1 MSYDDFRRYS
11 QECHHKEQLHR
22 SLSSALA
29 ADLSRHV
36 YTAYPSLHGVK
47 FSPGEGAPRHS
58 GLPHPGPSRF
68 SGGSGEQA
76 RGHAGSTLSC
86 KSEELTV
93 KLTLTLSTLRWLCL
107 PSGLSPPFSH
117 LCRRCCSTVRLWTRI
132 RLAGSL
138 LAERGM
144 RLHHTSRRPGVPL
157 PQGHPVGP
165 VPVLQSLAERQLER
179 EHQAI
184 HYSARVSLA
193 QQQRVPSISGTTQHM
208 LHSIFL
214 ACSRFT
220 WVHYSCRTCIEPF
233 SFSPDVTKIV
243 LLFMYGAIIDLPE
256 GASASEVL
264 LAADMLGV
272 DSLKDVVELVLTRD
286 YCHFFPKPLG
296 EVKRTIPE
304 CLSISQTFGLRNLHM
319 RCKRW
324 VAEHF
329 VKVWSER
336 SFAFLPVE
344 LQQTCFRAVTESLTV
359 QNAVTVLCHSEQLI
373 CSLPGVKWAQ
383 RVMELATA
391 LQEECL
397 QFVVHNFRQ
406 VIRTPPF
413 QDFRIREE
421 LTTEPLLLRKLCSAV
436 AEGVTVDNCCD
447 LFAAVDFLEETID
460 QEQQEPTGNEP
471 FRREICGLR
480 GRLWTFLA
488 QSLYAI
494 RSTTG
499 WKTLSP
505 RHKEK
510 VLAEAIDE
518 GDGRKLHK
526 KPVLTSSKLS
536 LAACPSAA
544 SDALPLRRNP
554 RLALTTSSSSRG
566 ATSAMKSNGLKM
578 ANKPGDGP
586 APKSKPPKK
595 PGEKAAA
602 PKTAPAG
609 VPVVNGTGAARA
621 RRDVAGTN
629 GPRGFHVAKEPEK
642 KPNPGARPKTC
653 PPSGTS
659 SSQTTGTKSQRPP
672 FRKAHNGAGA
682 TQPLPG
688 TSLKS
693 RSPSPDGGAGDAHNL
708 TGARPKQGKPS
719 VKPLAA
725 KPAPRPD
732 GKVARGTNKSVTPS
746 GGVAGRSDLKTRTS
760 TDIHVLKSTSLVK
773 KPTVARKNGKD
784 SADKTDSETLK
795 KTIKSTAAKPGS
807 KLKSNTELSTDKASS
822 KAKASTA
829 SKKTDSCK
837 GVEND
842 SDCRSGTSADAP
854 NETSIPEP
862 ADLPAA
868 DTEHLVSRTGTDP
881 EKPESAPEHP
891 GAQAEGSGH
900 AEPETTPHPVASS
913 DPRAVSAQVEASRDA
928 EGGKA
933 KQPQSAVV
941 HSHVGAGQARK
952 ISSPSSPRCA
962 DGPVE
967 TPGGTEGVDTPW
979 RTRGAASSSRSAP
992 SPRPAARTPP
1002 PRTTS
1007 SRARRTT
1014 TPGAPRTT
1022 TAPTTAASPSAA
1034 PCAALTSWAAAAAT
1048 PAPRKS

>member
-29 ADLSRHV
+29 ADLSRLLQEGLMGDALLHAEEGTAGAHVAVLLARVPHIVPKPRTDDPVVMIRMTEFKLPELRDYLRHV

-76 RGHAGSTLSC
+76 RGHAGSTLSYAAALQ
-86 KSEELTV
+86 SA
-93 KLTLTLSTLRWLCL
+93 
-107 PSGLSPPFSH
+107 SGLGFD
-117 LCRRCCSTVRLWTRI
+117 
-132 RLAGSL
+132 L
-138 LAERGM
+138 LALYWRNEECDFIIQVEDQAFPCHKAILWARSQYFRALLSGSWKESIKQSIT
-144 RLHHTSRRPGVPL
+144 L
-157 PQGHPVGP
+157 QG
-165 VPVLQSLAERQLER
+165 
-179 EHQAI
+179 
-184 HYSARVSLA
+184 
-193 QQQRVPSISGTTQHM
+193 
-208 LHSIFL
+208 
-214 ACSRFT
+214 
-220 WVHYSCRTCIEPF
+220 
-233 SFSPDVTKIV
+233 FSPDVTKIV